1 MAEKDIKTT
10 DETIVSPPQ
19 VEEAKPAV
27 ETIPTSLSTT
37 ELLTYVETLQK
48 IRSKFEPNWY
58 RAYHAYENN
67 CFVAWSRVTQSLVK
81 IPYRKRFFINLPE
94 VKKQCDSFENNLLQF
109 MPMFVVY
116 PDEIDNEQARDA
128 SRYLSKLLRK
138 HYIDWDSK
146 NLVHKFLHNAIKYP
160 ISFWEIGVEKRIN
173 PLTNKMQNVIVP
185 SVGDAFDYL
194 FDPHIPFTENPI
206 IAKKIKRSL
215 KEIKAYKDYKAPTI
229 SGGFPDDMK
238 EAIFNDKYGLRGGV
252 GDMQTQFLYQIMEKL
267 PEGIKETIMSTG
279 GEVLRTKFYRGATE
293 YPVIPLS
300 LFSNDEYAPS
310 FAENMIPINR
320 SINFIV
326 NRIEEFI
333 QKFAKGAFLV
343 RDGSDIMFSDENGVI
358 VKYEGE
364 KPDAMTMPQLPPAII
379 QWLNM
384 LFSIAE
390 RYGQNATALGLTP
403 RGSQN
408 RTAEQGKDAMAG
420 AKINQKTP
428 LDNMIQAFKRIAD
441 ITIYYLSEFTDEPT
455 SFSFRAQGEEYTE
468 RKFIGE
474 KYKAKDPNA
483 VVIPHT
489 IKSME
494 IEIEDVSA
502 NSIYAKRQELLSI
515 AKEWANIPPIFQEVL
530 LDLYKV
536 GNTADLMA
544 ALEKNKTLLDNP
556 EFQAI
561 ISQMRAGN
569 VSPEI
574 KQAFSIFLN
583 WLSQQS
589 PTPKA
594 EDMGVQTNL
603 PAVQQA
609 DQAAAT
615 PAPAPSG
622 EMTPDQVRAK
632 MRSMMG
638 GSKTAKP
645 TKPKAMAKK

>member
-1 MAEKDIKTT
+1 
-10 DETIVSPPQ
+10 
-19 VEEAKPAV
+19 
-27 ETIPTSLSTT
+27 
-37 ELLTYVETLQK
+37 
-48 IRSKFEPNWY
+48 
-58 RAYHAYENN
+58 
-67 CFVAWSRVTQSLVK
+67 
-81 IPYRKRFFINLPE
+81 
-94 VKKQCDSFENNLLQF
+94 
-109 MPMFVVY
+109 
-116 PDEIDNEQARDA
+116 
-128 SRYLSKLLRK
+128 
-138 HYIDWDSK
+138 
-146 NLVHKFLHNAIKYP
+146 
-160 ISFWEIGVEKRIN
+160 
-173 PLTNKMQNVIVP
+173 
-185 SVGDAFDYL
+185 
-194 FDPHIPFTENPI
+194 
-206 IAKKIKRSL
+206 
-215 KEIKAYKDYKAPTI
+215 
-229 SGGFPDDMK
+229 
-238 EAIFNDKYGLRGGV
+238 
-252 GDMQTQFLYQIMEKL
+252 
-267 PEGIKETIMSTG
+267 
-279 GEVLRTKFYRGATE
+279 
-293 YPVIPLS
+293 
-300 LFSNDEYAPS
+300 
-310 FAENMIPINR
+310 
-320 SINFIV
+320 
-326 NRIEEFI
+326 
-333 QKFAKGAFLV
+333 
-343 RDGSDIMFSDENGVI
+343 MFSDENGVI